1 MSSELLP
8 NENDLKMLLEGR
20 YGSPHS
26 ILGMHLDPK
35 LNCIIV
41 RCYDPK
47 SLEVLVIGETGEKT
61 RMEKIHEQGLFA
73 LSFPGVQKHFKYEL
87 EKHFDNSSAFTSP
100 DPYCF
105 LPGIG
110 EMDQYLF
117 NQGEHHKVYEFMG
130 AHPRDFGGVTGVL
143 FTVWAPSADRVSV
156 VGNFNQWD
164 GRRHPMRVIGSSGIW
179 ELFIPSLKEGEI
191 YKFELR
197 AKNGDIFL
205 KLDPYAYWTEMRPNT
220 AARVS
225 AQNNF
230 AWTDENWMNARKHKN
245 WLEGP
250 MNTYEVHMGSWR
262 GPGLR
267 ELNPADENDFHN
279 YRDIAHALADYVV
292 EMGYTHIQ
300 LLPMAEHPFDQSWG
314 YQVTGYYAPTARFGT
329 PEDFSYF
336 VNYMHSKNI
345 GILVDWVPAH
355 FPRDAFSLARF
366 DGTALY
372 EHLDPRQ
379 GEHRDWG
386 TFIFNYGRCEVRNFL
401 IGNTLFWF
409 ERYHIDGLRVDAVAS
424 MLYLDYSKQDGNW
437 LPNKYGGKENLD
449 AISFMKRLNELT
461 HELHPGTMMIAEE
474 STAWTG
480 VSRPAYLGG
489 LGFTLKWNMGWMHD
503 TLEYFS
509 KDPVF
514 RSYHH
519 DKLTFSI
526 WYAFSENFVLPFSH
540 DEVVH
545 GKKSLLD
552 KMSGDYWQKFA
563 NLRLLMSY
571 MMTHPGKKLL
581 FMGCEFGQ
589 WNEWDCKSS
598 LDWPLLKYPIHTGT
612 RTAFKDL
619 NKVYKDRPALWE
631 VDFHPKGFEWVDIND
646 ILQSVISY
654 IRWDKNHT
662 EPVLVVM
669 NNTPVVRNNY
679 RVGVPFGGT
688 WYEIFNS
695 DAENYGGSG
704 VGNKGRVDTENKE
717 CHGRPCSLSLTLPP
731 LGALFL
737 SQRKNS

>member
-1 MSSELLP
+1 MTSELLP

-41 RCYDPK
+41 RCYDPVA
-47 SLEVLVIGETGEKT
+47 LEVMVIGETGEKNK
-61 RMEKIHEQGLFA
+61 MEKIHEQGLFA
-73 LSFPGVQKHFKYEL
+73 LSFPGVQKHFKYDL
-87 EKHFDNSSAFTSP
+87 EKHFDTSVFTSP

-130 AHPRDFGGVTGVL
+130 AHPRDFGGVKGVL

-156 VGNFNQWD
+156 VGNFNLWD

-191 YKFELR
+191 YKFEIR

-205 KLDPYAYWTEMRPNT
+205 KLDPYAYWTETRPNT

-225 AQNNF
+225 AQTQF
-230 AWTDENWMNARKHKN
+230 AWTDENWMDARKHKN

-355 FPRDAFSLARF
+355 FPKDAFSLARF

-401 IGNTLFWF
+401 IGNALYWL

-571 MMTHPGKKLL
+571 MMSHPGKKLL

-589 WNEWDCKSS
+589 WNEWDCKNS

-669 NNTPVVRNNY
+669 NNTPVVRSNY

-731 LGALFL
+731 LGALYL

>member
-336 VNYMHSKNI
+336 VNYMHSRNI

-401 IGNTLFWF
+401 IGNALFWF

-654 IRWDKNHT
+654 IRWDKKHT

>member
-8 NENDLKMLLEGR
+8 GENDLKMLIEGR
-20 YGSPHS
+20 HNSPHS
-26 ILGMHLDPK
+26 LLGMHIDPN
-35 LNCIIV
+35 LNCIII
-41 RCYDPK
+41 RCFDPK
-47 SLEVLVIGETGEKT
+47 AVEVFAITETGEKV
-61 RMEKIHEQGLFA
+61 RLEKIQEPGFFA
-73 LSFPGVQKHFKYEL
+73 VAFPKAQKHFKYDL
-87 EKHFDNSSAFTSP
+87 EKHFDNGSVFTSA

-117 NQGEHHKVYEFMG
+117 NKGEHQKVYEFMG
-130 AHPRDFGGVTGVL
+130 AHLRDFGGVKGVL
-143 FTVWAPSADRVSV
+143 FTVWAPSAERVSV

-164 GRRHPMRVIGSSGIW
+164 GRRHQMRMIGSSGIW
-179 ELFIPSLKEGEI
+179 ELFIPGLKEGEI
-191 YKFELR
+191 YKFEIR

-220 AARVS
+220 AAKVYS
-225 AQNNF
+225 MSKYQ
-230 AWTDENWMNARKHKN
+230 WTDDAWMTMRKTKN

-250 MNTYEVHMGSWR
+250 MNIYEVHLGSWR

-267 ELNPADENDFHN
+267 DLNPADENDFHN
-279 YRDIAHALADYVV
+279 YKDIAHALAEYAL
-292 EMGYTHIQ
+292 EMNYTHLQ
-300 LLPMAEHPFDQSWG
+300 LLPVAEHPFDQSWG
-314 YQVTGYYAPTARFGT
+314 YQITGYYAPTARFGT
-329 PEDFSYF
+329 PDEFAYF
-336 VNYMHSKNI
+336 VNYMHSKGI
-345 GILVDWVPAH
+345 GVLVDWVPAH
-355 FPRDAFSLARF
+355 FPKDDFSLGRF

-401 IGNTLFWF
+401 IGNALYWF

-437 LPNKYGGKENLD
+437 VPNKYGGKENID
-449 AISFMKRLNELT
+449 AISFMRRLNELT
-461 HELHPGTMMIAEE
+461 HELYPGTLMIAEE
-474 STAWTG
+474 STSWTG

-489 LGFTLKWNMGWMHD
+489 LGFTCKWNMGWMHD

-526 WYAFSENFVLPFSH
+526 WYAFSENFILPFSH

-545 GKKSLLD
+545 GKRSLLD

-571 MMTHPGKKLL
+571 MVTHPGKKLL

-589 WNEWDCKSS
+589 WNEWDCKNT
-598 LDWPLLKYPIHTGT
+598 LDWQLLKYPIHSGL
-612 RTAFKDL
+612 RNSMKDL
-619 NKVYKDRPALWE
+619 NKLYRQRPALWE
-631 VDFHPKGFEWVDIND
+631 LDFQPKGFEWVDIND
-646 ILQSVISY
+646 ILQSVLSY

-662 EPVLVVM
+662 EPILVVL

-679 RVGVPFGGT
+679 RVGVPFAGT
-688 WYEIFNS
+688 WHEIFNS
-695 DAENYGGSG
+695 DAEAYGGSG
-704 VGNKGRVDTENKE
+704 VGNKGRVDTEPRE

-731 LGALFL
+731 LGAILF
-737 SQRKNS
+737 SMRKND